1 MLAIAG
7 ILAAGVGIGILIGS
21 WIPLLIAMIASLLL
35 SITTATGHGQ
45 ELISGVK
52 ETLQGFMTSL
62 LESLPEIRSAQR
74 KESRESFPG

>member
-21 WIPLLIAMIASLLL
+21 WIPLLIAMIAALLL
-35 SITTATGHGQ
+35 SITVSTGHGQ

-52 ETLQGFMTSL
+52 ETLQGFIDFFAGIFTGDTERTAKGIE
-62 LESLPEIRSAQR
+62 ESS
-74 KESRESFPG
+74 PG